1 MSTIELL
8 NVLRNHGGPALTTGL
23 SDEVLIQ
30 FAERD
35 ERLSEAVREAH
46 ASFKQLL
53 VDEPEL
59 LAMDEETQI
68 LEIQDGFVN
77 FYADDAINP

>member
-23 SDEVLIQ
+23 SDEVLVQ

-46 ASFKQLL
+46 ASFIQLL

-59 LAMDEETQI
+59 LAMDEGPRFGKSRMALLTSTQMMR
-68 LEIQDGFVN
+68 
-77 FYADDAINP
+77 